1 MKREAI
7 KKWIW
12 EHMHESIAETIKAL
26 NEKLTG
32 HYRYYGIYG
41 NYIGLQKYY
50 KYVRQELWKSK
61 RRRDQTCC
69 REILDQL
76 DKRKI
81 RKLSPSFTD
90 RLLFE
95 LLPLQTRP
103 ARELA
108 MRVLEY
114 GRCDWN
120 EPDDRGVP
128 LYKVIIQSGR
138 AELAA
143 KAAAGLRKKDAE
155 NPELAPVWA
164 EPLYKVY

>member
-1 MKREAI
+1 MPCPLLLKV
-7 KKWIW
+7 
-12 EHMHESIAETIKAL
+12 H
-26 NEKLTG
+26 
-32 HYRYYGIYG
+32 
-41 NYIGLQKYY
+41 QKTPRPP
-50 KYVRQELWKSK
+50 VFPFP
-61 RRRDQTCC
+61 
-69 REILDQL
+69 
-76 DKRKI
+76 
-81 RKLSPSFTD
+81 SPENP
-90 RLLFE
+90 LVV
-95 LLPLQTRP
+95 PLQTRP

-155 NPELAPVWA
+155 NPELAPAWA